1 MLDVQQVDQFYG
13 SSHTLRGVSLTV
25 KRGECLALLGRNGVG
40 KTTLLKC
47 LMGVQSIASG
57 SISFE
62 GADISKLAPHA
73 RAKMGIA
80 YVPQGR

>member
-13 SSHTLRGVSLTV
+13 SSHTLRGISLTV

-57 SISFE
+57 SMLRSAIPTRMPAVS
-62 GADISKLAPHA
+62 
-73 RAKMGIA
+73 
-80 YVPQGR
+80 VPSTEPR